1 MTIFVGK
8 ILIGDEVIINGAEIR
23 IETVQRVGGI
33 CEWHGWFTV
42 PEEVSLDPKQST
54 YNVELRN
61 GRKGR
66 IRVTNF
72 NLGGVEFQGTGE
84 LR

>member
-1 MTIFVGK
+1 MKMFLGK
-8 ILIGDEVIINGAEIR
+8 ILVGDEVIIDGAEIR
-23 IETVQRVGGI
+23 IETIPGSGGLY
-33 CEWHGWFTV
+33 EWHGWFTV
-42 PEEVSLDPKQST
+42 PDGVSLDPKQST
-54 YNVELRN
+54 YNIELHD

-66 IRVTNF
+66 INVTNY